1 MLRAL
6 FKRFFSKKPPPPV
19 INEPA
24 PGGFPPESKPPEP
37 GAAAKP
43 WIGVDL
49 DGTLARNLPWMG
61 HERIG
66 APVPLMMA
74 RVRNWL
80 AQGLTVKIF
89 TARAVQPEAIPPIRR
104 WLAEQGLPELEIT
117 NAKDFNMIECWDDRA
132 VQVVQ
137 NTGRPFLSP
146 SVTGRPRVPIL
157 PEEAANQ
164 TFYVLPPR
172 LGAEGAPAATPD
184 AARGDAR

>member
-1 MLRAL
+1 MLPAL
-6 FKRFFSKKPPPPV
+6 LKKLFPQKSPPLV

-24 PGGFPPESKPPEP
+24 PAGLPPENKPPEP
-37 GAAAKP
+37 DATGKP

-49 DGTLARNLPWMG
+49 DGTLARNIPWMG
-61 HERIG
+61 HDRIG

-80 AQGLTVKIF
+80 AQGMTVKIF
-89 TARAVQPEAIPPIRR
+89 TARAAQPEAIEPIKR
-104 WLAEQGLPELEIT
+104 WLAEHGLPELEIT
-117 NAKDFNMIECWDDRA
+117 NAKDFNMLECWDDRA

-146 SVTGRPRVPIL
+146 SITGRPRVPIL
-157 PEEAANQ
+157 PDEVANQ

-172 LGAEGAPAATPD
+172 LGAVPPPAESPAAAPS
-184 AARGDAR
+184 GEN